1 MSVRVQLQ
9 VIAEHRNMLIMSMM
23 RNNIP
28 SATASHRSHSGC
40 TLPSSCNLLSKLRV
54 EVIQM
59 QVRMTKRDDGQPFY
73 NAQEEDI
80 NGIYLHTLHV
90 TTAYQNQLQRK
101 ADALYKKVQRA
112 DGLPRFSPG
121 WRTKTLVPASST
133 PSSLLTL
140 CPLVA
145 VPPFISSSL
154 SPSHM
159 GVPQLPRHML
169 MGNRSPDEFYL
180 CTQRCRIGNAPL
192 NYRQTGTWKTMW
204 HPLYRYFECIKVIIT
219 GLPFVVYKLHA
230 GIELVESEAVLDSNP
245 VRSCKLN
252 VQRNSALNSKIS
264 R

>member
-40 TLPSSCNLLSKLRV
+40 TLPSSCNYAR
-54 EVIQM
+54 EAI
-59 QVRMTKRDDGQPFY
+59 RGQRKKKIVHAFLTW
-73 NAQEEDI
+73 
-80 NGIYLHTLHV
+80 LHTFHV

-101 ADALYKKVQRA
+101 ADATRISAVVILTIFIDLFIVLLI
-112 DGLPRFSPG
+112 GLPRFSPG

-140 CPLVA
+140 CPLVEE
-145 VPPFISSSL
+145 PPFISSSL
-154 SPSHM
+154 SPSHI

-204 HPLYRYFECIKVIIT
+204 HPLYRSYIK

-230 GIELVESEAVLDSNP
+230 GIELVEREAVLDSNP

-252 VQRNSALNSKIS
+252 VQRNSVSDSKLS
-264 R
+264 RRNRD

>member
-54 EVIQM
+54 EMIQM
-59 QVRMTKRDDGQPFY
+59 QVRITKRDDRQPFY
-73 NAQEEDI
+73 DAQEEDI
-80 NGIYLHTLHV
+80 NGIYKIKFPFQ
-90 TTAYQNQLQRK
+90 AEKKN
-101 ADALYKKVQRA
+101 ALLIS
-112 DGLPRFSPG
+112 LPRFSPG

-140 CPLVA
+140 CPLVEE
-145 VPPFISSSL
+145 PPFISSSL
-154 SPSHM
+154 SPSHI
-159 GVPQLPRHML
+159 GIPQLPRHML

-192 NYRQTGTWKTMW
+192 NCRQTGTWKTMW
-204 HPLYRYFECIKVIIT
+204 HPLYRSYIKVIII
-219 GLPFVVYKLHA
+219 GLPFVVYKLHT
-230 GIELVESEAVLDSNP
+230 GIELIECETVLDSNP

-252 VQRNSALNSKIS
+252 VQRNSVSGSKLS
-264 R
+264 RRNRG